1 MNNKIINYAYTEK
14 DLDLV
19 SWDRVDKLIEKIYLD
34 VDNYIKDNNLK
45 IRYIA
50 PVLRGGGV
58 AAIKLSHMFNVIDM
72 LPIQLK
78 YDSTINDVLVKVNL
92 DYIKDTNIDSNECIL
107 LVEANHVSGKTAN
120 IAANMIRDKFGNVKI
135 IYVSLS
141 RDYSY
146 KDSVKD
152 VCFSTTGMYTNETK
166 NLSREEC
173 LELVINY
180 DLVTVYPWENIE
192 EELFELN
199 NY

>member
-1 MNNKIINYAYTEK
+1 MNNKIINYTYTEK

-78 YDSTINDVLVKVNL
+78 YDSTLNDVLVKVSL

-120 IAANMIRDKFGNVKI
+120 IAANMIRDKFGDVKI

-173 LELVINY
+173 LELGINY

>member
-120 IAANMIRDKFGNVKI
+120 IAANMIRDKFGDVKI

-173 LELVINY
+173 LELGINY

>member
-173 LELVINY
+173 LELGINY